1 MVRTIVIILFML
13 LLAGCSSS
21 VENRIQAEKPKELEV
36 TLESNP
42 KKIQVNEKV
51 TFTSIVKYGNEDISK
66 DAEVMFEVIE
76 NGVSYG
82 NLPVKPSANGTYQ
95 LELKFSEPGKHK
107 VIAHV
112 TYQGFHEMPS
122 LPLQVTE

>member
-1 MVRTIVIILFML
+1 VRPIVMLLFML

-21 VENRIQAEKPKELEV
+21 FSNQIKDEKPKELEM

-42 KKIQVNEKV
+42 KQVQINEKITV
-51 TFTSIVKYGNEDISK
+51 TSNVTYGNKNISN

-82 NLPVKPSANGTYQ
+82 NLPVEPNANGTYQ
-95 LELKFSEPGKHK
+95 VELEFIEPGKHQ

-112 TYQGFHEMPS
+112 SYKDLHEMPI
-122 LPLQVTE
+122 LNLQVTE

>member
-1 MVRTIVIILFML
+1 M
-13 LLAGCSSS
+13 
-21 VENRIQAEKPKELEV
+21 

-42 KKIQVNEKV
+42 KQVQINEKV
-51 TFTSIVKYGNEDISK
+51 TFTSNVTYGNENISK

-82 NLPVKPSANGTYQ
+82 NLPIEPNANGSYQ
-95 LELKFSEPGKHK
+95 LELKFIEPGNHQ

-112 TYQGFHEMPS
+112 TYKDLHEMPI

>member
-1 MVRTIVIILFML
+1 VRPILILLFML
-13 LLAGCSSS
+13 LLSGCSSS
-21 VENRIQAEKPKELEV
+21 VSDNIKDEKPKELEV

-42 KKIQVNEKV
+42 KQVQINEKITV
-51 TFTSIVKYGNEDISK
+51 TLNVTYGNENISN

-82 NLPVKPSANGTYQ
+82 YLPVEPNTNGSYQ
-95 LELKFSEPGKHK
+95 VELKFMEPGNHQ

-112 TYQGFHEMPS
+112 SYKDLHEMPIFN
-122 LPLQVTE
+122 LQVTE